1 MKKLILISIAAAAA
15 LLTSCSKDAEVN
27 AFIAELDATT
37 NEIVSKIDANPSA
50 AGVADAQK
58 AFDARKPELTAKW
71 NEIKDAVGAQVSADT
86 KKKLEE
92 SVANNMKALTEA
104 SMRNMMKMAADKEA
118 SVKFQRLLTDYGKTF
133 QPSA

>member
-1 MKKLILISIAAAAA
+1 MKKLILISIAAAI
-15 LLTSCSKDAEVN
+15 LLTGCSKDAEVN

-92 SVANNMKALTEA
+92 SVANNLKALTEA